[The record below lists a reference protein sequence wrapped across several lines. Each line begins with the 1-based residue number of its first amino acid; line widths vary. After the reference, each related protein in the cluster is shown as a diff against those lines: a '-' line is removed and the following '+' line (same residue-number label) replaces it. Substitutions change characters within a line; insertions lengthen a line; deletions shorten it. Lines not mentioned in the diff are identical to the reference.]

1 MSLRSLNIPVIDF
14 VGKRKFAMIFSA
26 VLLVLSITSIGFQG
40 LKFGIDFTGGTLIE
54 LGYENTADLEDIRS
68 KLSEGDFKGT
78 NVQYFGS
85 DTEVLIQLEPQEVSS
100 AKLSS
105 SIIRM
110 LGDGI
115 DIRRVEFVGPKVGE
129 ELTNDGGLA
138 MLYALIGILIYV
150 AFRFEYR
157 FALGSIAALVH
168 DVIITL
174 GIFSILQIEFDLT
187 VLAAILAVIGYSLND
202 TIVVFDRIRE
212 NFLSTRQ
219 VEVEPIINEALNQT
233 LSRTL
238 MTSLTTL
245 LVLLALFYLG
255 GEVIHSFA
263 GALLIGVIVGTYS
276 SIYVASSM
284 ILALGISKEDMLPS
298 EKEKKEIQVEAEPII
313 NEALNQT
320 LSRTLMT
327 SLTTLL
333 VLLALFYLGG
343 EVIHS
348 FAGALL
354 IGVIVGTYSSI
365 YVASSMI
372 LALGISKE
380 DMLPSEKE
388 KKEIDARP

>member
-1 MSLRSLNIPVIDF
+1 MSIRSLNIPVIDF
-14 VGKRKFAMIFSA
+14 VSKRKYAMIFSA
-26 VLLVLSITSIGFQG
+26 ILLIVSIASIGSQG

-54 LGYENTADLEDIRS
+54 VGYDKTADLEDIRS
-68 KLSEGDFKGT
+68 KLESANYSGT

-85 DTEVLIQLEPQEVSS
+85 DTEVLIQLEPQAVTS

-110 LGDGI
+110 LGEDV
-115 DIRRVEFVGPKVGE
+115 DVRRVEFVGPKVGE

-174 GIFSILQIEFDLT
+174 GVFSLLQIEFDLT

-212 NFLSTRQ
+212 NFLATRHI
-219 VEVEPIINEALNQT
+219 EPKPIINEALNQT
-233 LSRTL
+233 LARTL
-238 MTSLTTL
+238 MTSFTTL
-245 LVLLALFYLG
+245 IVLLALFYLG

-263 GALLIGVIVGTYS
+263 GALLIGVIIGTYS

-298 EKEKKEIQVEAEPII
+298 EKEQ
-313 NEALNQT
+313 
-320 LSRTLMT
+320 
-327 SLTTLL
+327 
-333 VLLALFYLGG
+333 
-343 EVIHS
+343 
-348 FAGALL
+348 
-354 IGVIVGTYSSI
+354 
-365 YVASSMI
+365 
-372 LALGISKE
+372 
-380 DMLPSEKE
+380 
-388 KKEIDARP
+388 KEIDARP

>member
-26 VLLVLSITSIGFQG
+26 VLLVLSIASISFQG

-54 LGYENTADLEDIRS
+54 LGYEKTADLEDIRL

-115 DIRRVEFVGPKVGE
+115 DVRRVEFVGPKVGE

-187 VLAAILAVIGYSLND
+187 VLAAILAIIGYSLND

-212 NFLSTRQ
+212 NFLSTR
-219 VEVEPIINEALNQT
+219 
-233 LSRTL
+233 
-238 MTSLTTL
+238 
-245 LVLLALFYLG
+245 
-255 GEVIHSFA
+255 
-263 GALLIGVIVGTYS
+263 
-276 SIYVASSM
+276 
-284 ILALGISKEDMLPS
+284 
-298 EKEKKEIQVEAEPII
+298 QVEAEPII

-354 IGVIVGTYSSI
+354 IGVIIGTYSSI

>member
-1 MSLRSLNIPVIDF
+1 MSLRLLKLPTIDF
-14 VGKRKFAMIFSA
+14 INKRKYAMVFSA
-26 VLLVLSITSIGFQG
+26 LLLIVSVISLGLQG
-40 LKFGIDFTGGTLIE
+40 LKLGIDFTGGTLIE
-54 LGYENTADLEDIRS
+54 VGYQQTADLEDIRT
-68 KLSEGDFKGT
+68 KLVSASYTGT

-85 DTEVLIQLEPQEVSS
+85 DTEILIQLEPQAISS

-105 SIIRM
+105 SIIQM

-115 DIRRVEFVGPKVGE
+115 DVRRVEFVGPKVGE

-138 MLYALIGILIYV
+138 LLYALIGILIYV

-157 FALGSIAALVH
+157 FALGSIAALIH

-174 GIFSILQIEFDLT
+174 GVFSILQIAFDLT

-212 NFLSTRQ
+212 NFLSTRHI
-219 VEVEPIINEALNQT
+219 EPKPIVNEALNQT
-233 LSRTL
+233 LARTL

-263 GALLIGVIVGTYS
+263 GALIIGVVIGTYS
-276 SIYVASSM
+276 SI
-284 ILALGISKEDMLPS
+284 
-298 EKEKKEIQVEAEPII
+298 
-313 NEALNQT
+313 
-320 LSRTLMT
+320 
-327 SLTTLL
+327 
-333 VLLALFYLGG
+333 F
-343 EVIHS
+343 
-348 FAGALL
+348 
-354 IGVIVGTYSSI
+354 
-365 YVASSMI
+365 VASSMI

>member
-1 MSLRSLNIPVIDF
+1 MSLKSLNIPVIDF
-14 VGKRKFAMIFSA
+14 VGKRKYAMIFSA
-26 VLLVLSITSIGFQG
+26 ILLIASIASIGFQG

-54 LGYENTADLEDIRS
+54 LGYEKTADLEGIRS
-68 KLSEGDFKGT
+68 KLASADFKGT

-85 DTEVLIQLEPQEVSS
+85 DTEVLIQLEPQAASS
-100 AKLSS
+100 AQISS

-115 DIRRVEFVGPKVGE
+115 DVRRVEFVGPKVGE

-157 FALGSIAALVH
+157 FALGSIAALIH

-174 GIFSILQIEFDLT
+174 GVFSLLQIEFDLT

-212 NFLSTRQ
+212 NFLATRLL
-219 VEVEPIINEALNQT
+219 EPEPIINEALNQT

-245 LVLLALFYLG
+245 LVLFALFYLG

-263 GALLIGVIVGTYS
+263 GALLIGVVIGTYS
-276 SIYVASSM
+276 SIYVASTT
-284 ILALGISKEDMLPS
+284 ILAMGISKEDL
-298 EKEKKEIQVEAEPII
+298 
-313 NEALNQT
+313 
-320 LSRTLMT
+320 
-327 SLTTLL
+327 
-333 VLLALFYLGG
+333 
-343 EVIHS
+343 
-348 FAGALL
+348 
-354 IGVIVGTYSSI
+354 
-365 YVASSMI
+365 
-372 LALGISKE
+372 
-380 DMLPSEKE
+380 LPSEKE

>member
-1 MSLRSLNIPVIDF
+1 MSLKSLKIPNIDF
-14 VGKRKFAMIFSA
+14 VNRRHLAMVFSA
-26 VLLVLSITSIGFQG
+26 VLLIASIVSLSVQG
-40 LKFGIDFTGGTLIE
+40 LKLGIDFTGGTLIE
-54 LGYENTADLEDIRS
+54 VGYQQTADLEEIRE
-68 KLSEGDFKGT
+68 KLNEANYQGA

-85 DTEVLIQLEPQEVSS
+85 DTEVLIQLEPQQVSS

-110 LGDGI
+110 LGENI
-115 DIRRVEFVGPKVGE
+115 DVRRVEFVGPKVGE

-168 DVIITL
+168 DVIIVL
-174 GIFSILQIEFDLT
+174 GIFSALQVEFDLT

-212 NFLSTRQ
+212 NFLSTRK
-219 VEVEPIINEALNQT
+219 VEPKPIINEALNQT
-233 LSRTL
+233 LSRTI

-263 GALLIGVIVGTYS
+263 GALLIGVVIGTYS

-284 ILALGISKEDMLPS
+284 ILALGISKADMLPS
-298 EKEKKEIQVEAEPII
+298 EKE
-313 NEALNQT
+313 
-320 LSRTLMT
+320 S
-327 SLTTLL
+327 
-333 VLLALFYLGG
+333 
-343 EVIHS
+343 
-348 FAGALL
+348 
-354 IGVIVGTYSSI
+354 
-365 YVASSMI
+365 
-372 LALGISKE
+372 
-380 DMLPSEKE
+380 
-388 KKEIDARP
+388 KEIDARP